1 MGLDSDRWSLY
12 ADTYSWY
19 TCLIIR
25 ISLLLSSL
33 VKMYGKHVVY
43 TDEGVWYPDACKLL
57 GLEHRIH
64 TCMHTY
70 SIREEPDRESKQI
83 PEGQD

>member
-1 MGLDSDRWSLY
+1 MEPVDRY
-12 ADTYSWY
+12 
-19 TCLIIR
+19 I
-25 ISLLLSSL
+25 LLVYMSYHKMVAELFLRTL

-64 TCMHTY
+64 TCIPHT
-70 SIREEPDRESKQI
+70 RRA
-83 PEGQD
+83 